1 MRRVRLIGVG
11 RGLHP
16 YFSRTL
22 LWVLQ
27 AAARTALGAGRN
39 REFHQIRALGA
50 ILKAGTRANS
60 ETYSKIVVE
69 AEDIITVGGTVVTEH
84 VLRF

>member
-1 MRRVRLIGVG
+1 MDQIAQDPTDRRG
-11 RGLHP
+11 RPTG
-16 YFSRTL
+16 SRTMGL
-22 LWVLQ
+22 TSRR
-27 AAARTALGAGRN
+27 ANCSGAGRN

>member
-1 MRRVRLIGVG
+1 MGG
-11 RGLHP
+11 RPVHV
-16 YFSRTL
+16 